1 MDTLQDLLPRDAAF
15 ATHPAIVEMRKSGA
29 ETISYAEL
37 ARGVT
42 CLAGGL
48 RASGLA
54 PGEAVAILAPNS
66 SAWIVASLAVI
77 AAGGLLVPLDPN
89 LPATLLAHE
98 IADCGCSRIFT
109 VGASLPRLEAASPED
124 RRLDVYRL
132 DDGEA
137 GARGRSWTTLLA
149 DEAQELPVL
158 SSDAA
163 AVLFYTS
170 GTTGL
175 PKGVPLTHRNL
186 IANLEALR
194 GENLAH
200 PGVRA
205 VLPLP
210 LHHVY
215 PFMVGMLVPLDGGA
229 TVVLPAAATGPEI
242 VRALKSGG
250 ATALI
255 GVPGLY
261 EAMTT
266 TIRRRIGDRSKATAY
281 LLNRLLA
288 VSLWLRRRLGWRLGR
303 VLLYPIHRGIAP
315 RLRIVA
321 SGGAALKDEVAWD
334 LEALGWQVLTGY
346 GLTETSPI
354 IAFTE
359 PGRVRIGTA
368 GRPLPGLELRLVP
381 VKDLPGGEV
390 QVRGANV
397 FAGYRNR
404 PDANRTAFTPD
415 GWFRTGDLG
424 EQDEDGFLKILGRVD
439 EMIVLAGGKNV
450 QPEDIETIYG
460 ASPYLREVAVLER
473 GGRLSAL
480 IVPDVSELRRTV
492 TDDMNQVVGTELAR
506 LSRSLRSYER
516 VSDYRI
522 TLDSLP
528 RTSLGKLRRHLLP
541 DLFDNAGATA
551 ERAAPDQDAL
561 SETDRS
567 LLSSSAARAVMA
579 TLRQLAPGRAVTPD
593 ADLQADLGIDSLA
606 WVSLSLE
613 LEQQGVHLDESAIG
627 SLSTVRSL
635 LEAILEA
642 QEQAFGR
649 EADGPI
655 AAQQL
660 RWLEPTGAV
669 LRGGSLVLALVNRAI
684 MRVVFRLRVTGLEQL
699 PPGGPAI
706 LTPNHASFLDVFALA
721 AALPSHVL
729 METYW
734 AGIVDYLFSSR
745 LRRVFS
751 RLAHVF
757 PVDPVRSPVSSF
769 LMGAEVLKRGR
780 VLVWF
785 PEGRRSP
792 DGRLQSFM
800 AGIGRLIQDP
810 RWQVVPVRIGGA
822 FEAWPVGQSL
832 PRVGRLS
839 VTFGEPMA
847 RSDLIAA
854 GSGDSEDARL
864 ADGLRRVLS
873 TLMSAEE
880 GLLPRGTASE
890 PPGERP
896 TKPRKR

>member
-1 MDTLQDLLPRDAAF
+1 MDTLQDLLAKDAAF
-15 ATHPAIVEMRKSGA
+15 ATHPAIVELGESGA
-29 ETISYAEL
+29 ATVGYA
-37 ARGVT
+37 AFVRDAT
-42 CLAGGL
+42 RLAGGL

-66 SAWIVASLAVI
+66 GAWIIAALAVI
-77 AAGGLLVPLDPN
+77 AAGGLLVPLDPH
-89 LPATLLAHE
+89 LPATLLGHE
-98 IADCGCSRIFT
+98 IADSGCSRIFT
-109 VGASLPRLEAASPED
+109 VGAALPGLEAAMPDD
-124 RRLDVYRL
+124 RRLEVYRL
-132 DDGEA
+132 DDGDDDA
-137 GARGRSWTTLLA
+137 GGRGWRSLLA
-149 DEAQELPVL
+149 DQAVELPVL
-158 SSDAA
+158 SPDAA

-205 VLPLP
+205 ALPLP

-250 ATALI
+250 ATVLI

-266 TIRRRIGDRSKATAY
+266 TIRRRIDERGRVTAY

-303 VLLYPIHRGIAP
+303 ILLYPVRRGIAP
-315 RLRIVA
+315 RLRMVA

-359 PGRVRIGTA
+359 PGHGRIGSA
-368 GRPLPGLELRLVP
+368 GRPLAGLELRLAP
-381 VKDLPGGEV
+381 VKDLPGGEI
-390 QVRGANV
+390 QVRGVNV
-397 FAGYRNR
+397 FTGYRNR
-404 PDANRTAFTPD
+404 PDANRAAFTPD

-424 EQDEDGFLKILGRVD
+424 EQDADGFLKILGRAD

-450 QPEDIETIYG
+450 QPEDLETAYG
-460 ASPYLREVAVLER
+460 ASPFLREVAVLER
-473 GGRLSAL
+473 DGRLGAL
-480 IVPDVSELRRTV
+480 VVPDVSELRRTGA
-492 TDDMNQVVGTELAR
+492 DDMNQVVGAELAR
-506 LSRSLRSYER
+506 LSRGLRSHER

-541 DLFDNAGATA
+541 DLFDKSGATA
-551 ERAAPDQDAL
+551 DHAAPDRAAL

-579 TLRQLAPGRAVTPD
+579 TLGQLAPDRPVTPD

-627 SLSTVRSL
+627 RLTTVRSL

-649 EADGPI
+649 DGGGPI

-660 RWLEPTGAV
+660 RWLEPLGPI
-669 LRGGSLVLALVNRAI
+669 LRGGSLVLALINRAV
-684 MRVVFRLRVTGLEQL
+684 MRLVFRLRVTNLDRM
-699 PPGGPAI
+699 PSGGPVI

-721 AALPSHVL
+721 AALPTRVL
-729 METYW
+729 LETYW

-745 LRRVFS
+745 PRRAFS

-792 DGRLQSFM
+792 DGRLQPFM

-810 RWQVVPVRIGGA
+810 AWQVVPVHIDGA
-822 FEAWPVGQSL
+822 FEAWPVDRSL

-839 VTFGEPMA
+839 VTFGRPV
-847 RSDLIAA
+847 RRGDLIAV

-864 ADGLRRVLS
+864 ADGLRRALS
-873 TLMSAEE
+873 DLMAAEDRPP
-880 GLLPRGTASE
+880 GRRAADE
-890 PPGERP
+890 PPLDPPENARER
-896 TKPRKR
+896 